1 MRQLFQP
8 WQLPVGDHAQQHRLR
23 LPQVAA
29 LAVQDGHA
37 AVQLRKDG
45 SADLVGLGAD
55 DLHLGAGGAQHE
67 HLVQHDRVDNGH
79 HHAVQGLP
87 HRAERRLRRQNDKV
101 ENHHGA
107 GHRQMEPLVQH
118 QRGDI
123 HAAGGST
130 SADGNAQRDADAK
143 AREHSVQHQ
152 IIGQHKVA
160 QQPLPQRHKKGTEH
174 RACHSVQGKAASQH
188 PPAQQQ
194 HSHVDHEQHPGH
206 RQPGDLVEGQCDTG
220 GTAGDEAGGHQK

>member
-29 LAVQDGHA
+29 LAVQDGHT
-37 AVQLRKDG
+37 AVQLRKNG

-55 DLHLGAGGAQHE
+55 DLYLGAGGAQHE
-67 HLVQHDRVDNGH
+67 HLVQHDRVNDSH

-87 HRAERRLRRQNDKV
+87 HRTEGRLRRQNDKV

-107 GHRQMEPLVQH
+107 GHRQVEPLVQH
-118 QRGDI
+118 QRGDV

-130 SADGNAQRDADAK
+130 GADGDAQRDADAK
-143 AREHSVQHQ
+143 AREYGVQHQ
-152 IIGQHKVA
+152 IIGQYKIA
-160 QQPLPQRHKKGTEH
+160 QQALPQRHKKGAEH
-174 RACHSVQGKAASQH
+174 RACKGVQGKAASQH

-194 HSHVDHEQHPGH
+194 HGHVDHEQHCGH
-206 RQPGDLVEGQCDTG
+206 RQSGDLVESQCDTG
-220 GTAGDEAGGHQK
+220 STAGDQAGGHQE

>member
-29 LAVQDGHA
+29 LTVQDGHA

-55 DLHLGAGGAQHE
+55 DLYLGAGGAQHE
-67 HLVQHDRVDNGH
+67 YLVQHDRVDDRH

-107 GHRQMEPLVQH
+107 GHRQVEPLVQH

-123 HAAGGST
+123 HAAGRGT
-130 SADGNAQRDADAK
+130 GADGDAQRDTDAK
-143 AREHSVQHQ
+143 AREYGVQHQ
-152 IIGQHKVA
+152 IIGQYKIA
-160 QQPLPQRHKKGTEH
+160 Q
-174 RACHSVQGKAASQH
+174 
-188 PPAQQQ
+188 
-194 HSHVDHEQHPGH
+194 
-206 RQPGDLVEGQCDTG
+206 
-220 GTAGDEAGGHQK
+220 